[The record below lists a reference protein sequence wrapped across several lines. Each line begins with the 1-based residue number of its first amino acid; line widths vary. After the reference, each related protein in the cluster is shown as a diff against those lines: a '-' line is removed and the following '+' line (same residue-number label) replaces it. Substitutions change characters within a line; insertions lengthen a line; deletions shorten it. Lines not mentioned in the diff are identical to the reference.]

1 MKAVRIGLKGKRDP
15 DLPPLVNGIVAGA
28 TGKVELEE
36 SPVTLASLTTLV
48 TEGTTLLDEETQA
61 RDTWLAKRTARKQK
75 FKKLRNETRRFA
87 VHANSVYDGD
97 KLKLQA
103 IGLDVVELGPVLG
116 VLPAPLHLRSRS
128 GKLDGSIELKWNFTI
143 GRDFYEVECA
153 ESSDGPW
160 KQIYQGKFGRTTCGG
175 LISGKE
181 YFFRVR
187 AHNGSGPGAW
197 SDITKKRAS

>member
-1 MKAVRIGLKGKRDP
+1 MKSVRVGLKGKRDP
-15 DLPPLVNGIVAGA
+15 ELPPLVNGIVAGA

-61 RDTWLAKRTARKQK
+61 KDTWLVKRTARIQK
-75 FKKLRNETRRFA
+75 FKKIRNETKRFA
-87 VHANSVYDGD
+87 VYANAVYDAD
-97 KLKLQA
+97 KMKLQA
-103 IGLDVVELGPVLG
+103 IGLDVVEVGPVLG

-143 GRDFYEVECA
+143 GRDFYEVQCA

-160 KQIYQGKFGRTTCGG
+160 TTIYNGKIGRTTCGG
-175 LISGKE
+175 LVSGKE

-187 AHNGSGPGAW
+187 AHNGAGPGAW